1 MNFKNLEKNNF
12 EKNGIEKW
20 MDGEN
25 LFDTFLIYFFKKNF
39 MLTRQEKI
47 KTINDMIVKPL
58 NVGDEYQGDFW
69 IEKVFIGDVLDWIY
83 DNEMTLF
90 EDT

>member
-39 MLTRQEKI
+39 MITRDQKI
-47 KTINDMIVKPL
+47 DAINNVIARKNL
-58 NVGDEYQGDFW
+58 NFGCRIFH
-69 IEKVFIGDVLDWIY
+69 KV
-83 DNEMTLF
+83 ES
-90 EDT
+90 